1 MKFNLTEEQQMVR
14 DMVRDFAQ
22 NEIAPVIKDLEKKG
36 EFPHDIIRKLGE
48 LNLLGIIVPE
58 KYGGAGLDNISYSVA
73 IEEIAKVCASTAVT
87 LSVTNS
93 VCCYPIMTFGTE
105 EQKKKFLV
113 PLASGEHLG
122 AFSLTEPQ
130 GGSDAANQKAKAVP
144 DGDDYILNGV
154 KAWVTNVPAANTA
167 VVMAV
172 VPRGDERKIS
182 AFIVETDREGFS
194 VGTVEDKMGLRCS
207 KTSEIV
213 LTDCRVPR
221 DQLLGEEGDGLKI
234 ALHSLDASRI
244 SIGAQCVGIAQAALD
259 LAVQYAKE
267 REQFGKPLARLQA
280 IQFMLSD
287 MAMEVDAARML
298 VFRAADL
305 KDRGKKM
312 TAAASQA
319 KLYASEIVNRVVA
332 RSLQIHGAVGYS
344 KEFDIERLFRDA
356 RVTTIYEGT
365 SEIQR
370 IVIAR
375 ALLS

>member
-1 MKFNLTEEQQMVR
+1 MDFDLTEEQQMVR

-22 NEIAPVIKDLEKKG
+22 SEIAPNIKELEKKG
-36 EFPHDIIRKLGE
+36 EFPHEIIKKLGE
-48 LNLLGIIVPE
+48 LNLLGMIVPE
-58 KYGGAGLDNISYSVA
+58 EYGGAGLDNVSYSLA

-93 VCCYPIMTFGTE
+93 VCCYPILIFGTE
-105 EQKKKFLV
+105 EQKKRYLV
-113 PLASGEHLG
+113 PLASGQWLG

-144 DGDDYILNGV
+144 DGGDYILNGV
-154 KAWVTNVPAANTA
+154 KAWVTNVPAANVA

-172 VPRGDERKIS
+172 VPRGEEKKIS
-182 AFIVETDREGFS
+182 AFIVETDHPGFS

-213 LTDCRVPR
+213 LTDCRVPQNQR
-221 DQLLGEEGDGLKI
+221 LGEEGEGLKI

-244 SIGAQCVGIAQAALD
+244 SIGAQCVGIAQGALD
-259 LAVQYAKE
+259 LAIRYAKE
-267 REQFGKPLARLQA
+267 REQFNRPLGGFQA

-287 MAMEVDAARML
+287 MAMEIEAARML
-298 VFRAADL
+298 VLRAAGL
-305 KDRGKKM
+305 KDQGRKV
-312 TAAASQA
+312 TSAASQA
-319 KLYASEIVNRVVA
+319 KLYASEMVNRVVGQA
-332 RSLQIHGAVGYS
+332 LQIHGAVGYS
-344 KEFDIERLFRDA
+344 KEFDIERFFRDA

-375 ALLS
+375 ELLA

>member
-1 MKFNLTEEQQMVR
+1 MDFNLTDEQQMVR
-14 DMVRDFAQ
+14 DMVRDFARS
-22 NEIAPVIKDLEKKG
+22 EIAPGIKELEKKG
-36 EFPHDIIRKLGE
+36 EFPHDIIKKLGG
-48 LNLLGIIVPE
+48 LNLLGMIVPE
-58 KYGGAGLDNISYSVA
+58 AYGGAGLDHISYSLA

-93 VCCYPIMTFGTE
+93 VCCYPILKFGTE
-105 EQKKKFLV
+105 AQKKQFLV
-113 PLASGEHLG
+113 PLAGGASFG

-130 GGSDAANQKAKAVP
+130 GGSDAANLKAKAVP
-144 DGDDYILNGV
+144 DGDDYIINGV
-154 KAWVTNVPAANTA
+154 KAWVTNVPGASVA
-167 VVMAV
+167 VVLAV
-172 VPRGDERKIS
+172 VPRGEEKKIS

-194 VGTVEDKMGLRCS
+194 VGTEEDKMGLRCS

-213 LTDCRVPR
+213 LTDCRVPKN
-221 DQLLGEEGDGLKI
+221 QLLGEEGEGLKI

-244 SIGAQCVGIAQAALD
+244 SIGAQCVGIAQGALE
-259 LAVQYAKE
+259 LAIQYAKE
-267 REQFGKPLARLQA
+267 REQFGRPLAKLQA

-287 MAMEVDAARML
+287 MAMEIDAARML

-305 KDRGKKM
+305 KDRGHGM

-319 KLYASEIVNRVVA
+319 KLFASEMVNRVVGTA
-332 RSLQIHGAVGYS
+332 LQIHGAVGYS

-375 ALLS
+375 HLLS